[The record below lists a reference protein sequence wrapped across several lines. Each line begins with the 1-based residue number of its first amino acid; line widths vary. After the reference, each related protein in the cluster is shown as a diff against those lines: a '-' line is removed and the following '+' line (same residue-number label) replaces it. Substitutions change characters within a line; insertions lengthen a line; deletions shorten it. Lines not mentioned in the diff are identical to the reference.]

1 MINNKIKKT
10 NNYKGLSQL
19 LGEQKDLE
27 SLVLFDS
34 KFSLID
40 NLDIE
45 NEDNIFQEQDFHFD
59 YYIFID
65 KLKKIFQNKSK
76 AKLLLIRKRKKY
88 FIDLENGLWEFSK
101 KNRIKIKE

>member
-1 MINNKIKKT
+1 MIKNKIKKT